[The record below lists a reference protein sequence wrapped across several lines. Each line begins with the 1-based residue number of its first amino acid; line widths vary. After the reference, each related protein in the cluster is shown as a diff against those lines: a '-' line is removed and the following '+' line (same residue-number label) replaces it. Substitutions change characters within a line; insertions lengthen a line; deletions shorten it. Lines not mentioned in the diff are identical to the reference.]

1 MEADIRAE
9 GGKEKCSFKCCGG
22 GGGGGSSALQA
33 GEKHTKGGTHLDFL
47 DWLKQQL
54 TQTESHIWRRVWEFT
69 SSVEVRCE
77 MHPFEKTTK
86 VTQRARK
93 KKCIRKSHVA
103 LTPPVASPC
112 LAVILESLLTVF
124 NLVPR
129 VFLRSRFSPRTK
141 HFHTSDLK
149 TIA

>member
-1 MEADIRAE
+1 MEADIRAK
-9 GGKEKCSFKCCGG
+9 GGKEKCSFKCC
-22 GGGGGSSALQA
+22 GGGSSALQA
-33 GEKHTKGGTHLDFL
+33 GEKHTKGGTRLDFL

-93 KKCIRKSHVA
+93 KKMYKKISCRIN
-103 LTPPVASPC
+103 TPSCQSMFGCYIGASANC
-112 LAVILESLLTVF
+112 F
-124 NLVPR
+124 
-129 VFLRSRFSPRTK
+129 
-141 HFHTSDLK
+141 
-149 TIA
+149 

>member
-1 MEADIRAE
+1 MLRRRQRRLLSTAGRRKTHKGRYAFRFSGLVKTTTDINR
-9 GGKEKCSFKCCGG
+9 
-22 GGGGGSSALQA
+22 
-33 GEKHTKGGTHLDFL
+33 
-47 DWLKQQL
+47 
-54 TQTESHIWRRVWEFT
+54 HIWRRVWEFT

-112 LAVILESLLTVF
+112 LAVILERLVTVF

-129 VFLRSRFSPRTK
+129 IFLRSRFSPRTK